1 MCYVG
6 KATKI
11 FIFIV
16 TVLVVTGLILGFGLL
31 RHHNQKGENK
41 CSGDSCDQNQYQS
54 PIVYPPPTTSNNPI
68 SPLPISTPSQPNTPN
83 PNLPQP
89 PPPPPPSPDNPT
101 PETPNLT
108 PPPPPDTVVSTPP
121 PLPPPAVSLTP
132 PPTLSPPSPVTVS
145 PGPVQS

>member
-31 RHHNQKGENK
+31 RHHNQKVSNK
-41 CSGDSCDQNQYQS
+41 CSDASCDQNQYQS
-54 PIVYPPPTTSNNPI
+54 PIIYAPPTSTNTNTPI

-83 PNLPQP
+83 PT
-89 PPPPPPSPDNPT
+89 PT
-101 PETPNLT
+101 PPDETPNLA
-108 PPPPPDTVVSTPP
+108 
-121 PLPPPAVSLTP
+121 PPAVSLTP
-132 PPTLSPPSPVTVS
+132 PPTLSPPSPMTLT
-145 PGPVQS
+145 PGPMQS

>member
-16 TVLVVTGLILGFGLL
+16 TVLVVTGLILGFRLL

-54 PIVYPPPTTSNNPI
+54 PIIYPPPTTSTSTNNPI

-83 PNLPQP
+83 PNLPP
-89 PPPPPPSPDNPT
+89 PPPPPDNPT

>member
-68 SPLPISTPSQPNTPN
+68 STPSQPNTPN
-83 PNLPQP
+83 PNLPQ
-89 PPPPPPSPDNPT
+89 PPPPPSPDNPT

>member
-16 TVLVVTGLILGFGLL
+16 TVLVVTGLILGFRLL
-31 RHHNQKGENK
+31 RHNNQKGENK

-54 PIVYPPPTTSNNPI
+54 PIIYPPPTTSTSTNNPI
-68 SPLPISTPSQPNTPN
+68 SPLPISTPSQPNT
-83 PNLPQP
+83 NLP
-89 PPPPPPSPDNPT
+89 PPPPPADNPT

>member
-31 RHHNQKGENK
+31 RHHNQKREND
-41 CSGDSCDQNQYQS
+41 CSGDSCDQNQYQN
-54 PIVYPPPTTSNNPI
+54 PIGNTPPTPNNPI
-68 SPLPISTPSQPNTPN
+68 SSLPISTPSQPNTPN
-83 PNLPQP
+83 PNLP
-89 PPPPPPSPDNPT
+89 PPPPSPPDNPT
-101 PETPNLT
+101 PESPNLA
-108 PPPPPDTVVSTPP
+108 PPPPDTVVSTPP
-121 PLPPPAVSLTP
+121 PLPPPPPPAVSLAP